1 MNFLKKIFSFSKK
14 KKDLLIKKRAII
26 DLSNLLTN
34 YGFSPEEA
42 LKVARE
48 FWDKN
53 EKKLKEVM

>member
-1 MNFLKKIFSFSKK
+1 MNFLKKIFSLSKK
-14 KKDLLIKKRAII
+14 KKDLLIKKRAIM